1 MPKRPSRWQP
11 GSREPR
17 EALSGVFF
25 LSVTPRFVSGSV
37 LTAGLPPCIS
47 VKENGSRPWPFIACL
62 KIVPLDRTR
71 SRSLPPREEALRT
84 LRLANRSDPRTEI
97 VAKKIIEL
105 AQRGERDPVRLREC
119 AIRSLTSASPPEVE
133 STGRDLP
140 HTRVGPGAHDQP
152 DS

>member
-1 MPKRPSRWQP
+1 MAIYRLLKNRAFGPDEIK
-11 GSREPR
+11 
-17 EALSGVFF
+17 
-25 LSVTPRFVSGSV
+25 V
-37 LTAGLPPCIS
+37 LTA
-47 VKENGSRPWPFIACL
+47 AY
-62 KIVPLDRTR
+62 
-71 SRSLPPREEALRT
+71 EEALRT
-84 LRLANRSDPRTEI
+84 LRLARSDPTTEI

-133 STGRDLP
+133 STGRDVP